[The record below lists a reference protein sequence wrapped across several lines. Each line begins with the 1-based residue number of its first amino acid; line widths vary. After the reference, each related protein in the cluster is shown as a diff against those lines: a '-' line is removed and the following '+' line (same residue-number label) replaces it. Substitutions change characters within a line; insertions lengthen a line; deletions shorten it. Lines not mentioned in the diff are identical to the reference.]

1 MGLWIRLGVVRLMLV
16 RNSTT
21 ITITSSVRHPGAITT
36 TIINQGITVT
46 VLLLFLALLLL
57 LLVVVGEGERS
68 STTARRA
75 SAAPGTASTRAWANA
90 HTRGE
95 IYPRTKTRAH
105 PATSQARSRSVAAC
119 SETLSSSASRSS
131 TARSAQ
137 KQESGHSNPYAC
149 DTETR
154 AEERPS
160 SPSRDSSTMRQTL
173 SCSRRGTRTAFV
185 EAPSSTTTP
194 RSSWS
199 VTRS

>member
-1 MGLWIRLGVVRLMLV
+1 MGLWIRLGVVMLMLM

-21 ITITSSVRHPGAITT
+21 ITFISSVRHPGAITT
-36 TIINQGITVT
+36 TIINQGITIT
-46 VLLLFLALLLL
+46 VLLNLALLLL

-75 SAAPGTASTRAWANA
+75 SATPGTASTRAWANA

-173 SCSRRGTRTAFV
+173 SCTRRGTRTAFV

-194 RSSWS
+194 RSS
-199 VTRS
+199 